1 MIYLIIYCLQRQKH
15 PCLANKGQWVGSPQ
29 CRLTSVFDLVA
40 PGGYLG
46 SVAFVSGYWPGILP
60 LELQR
65 FPLSQG
71 IDHKTLLAVTNTAV
85 EPVTHLS
92 RIFAFVANYLSQVL
106 EILSS

>member
-1 MIYLIIYCLQRQKH
+1 MKDKNTPVKDTR
-15 PCLANKGQWVGSPQ
+15 ANGLGLPQ

-46 SVAFVSGYWPGILP
+46 SVAFVSGLPGILP

-85 EPVTHLS
+85 EPVSHTS
-92 RIFAFVANYLSQVL
+92 MIFTFVAGYFSQVL
-106 EILSS
+106 EIRS